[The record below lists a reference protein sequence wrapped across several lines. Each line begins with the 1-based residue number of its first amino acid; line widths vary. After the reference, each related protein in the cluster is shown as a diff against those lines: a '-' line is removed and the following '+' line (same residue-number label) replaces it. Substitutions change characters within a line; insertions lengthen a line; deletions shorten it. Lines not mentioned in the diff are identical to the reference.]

1 VTAPYRDADLNAVGN
16 QHAAVPDS
24 IAIGVDRP
32 HRTNG
37 RIWVDGKLFRQN
49 DDRFYVKG
57 FSYGPFA
64 PNSTGE
70 PLPERAQLRADLAI
84 MQSLGGNTLRLYSE
98 PSPQVLDDL
107 HEFGIH
113 AIVDIPWEK
122 HRCFFEDWSAREA
135 ARESVTRAATS
146 IGEHPAL
153 LAISVVNEIPND
165 VVRFYGHA
173 RIEKFLTELSDTV
186 KQRAPDC
193 LTTFA
198 NYPTTEF
205 LQPEGFDF
213 CCFNVYLHDASRLGA
228 YLDRLQHIA
237 GELPLV
243 LSEFGLDSIR
253 EGERVQSELLAAH
266 VRTVFEHGVA
276 GSVIFSFTDEWFTGG
291 RLLDQWGFGIT
302 RADRSFK
309 LSADAVR
316 QAWQQAPFSQNGK
329 LPKVSVVVCAYNAAR
344 TLPECLRSL
353 GQIDYPDYEV
363 ILVDDGSKDN
373 TPAIAAEFPQIVYV
387 RQKNRGLSV
396 ARNVGAERATGE
408 IVAYTDADC
417 VADADW
423 LRCLVQAMENQQV
436 DAIGGPNITPH
447 NDGWSAQCV
456 AVSPGNPSHVMLD
469 DCRAEHIP
477 GCNMAFRR
485 NALMRLGGFDPQ
497 YRQAGDDVD
506 MCWRLIDEGGVIGY
520 APGGFVW
527 HHRRETVGAYLKQ
540 QIGYGKAEALLHFK
554 HPQRFSVAGHC
565 SWHGRIYGSGTA
577 GLPIIPERIY
587 YGPFGLAPFQVVY
600 RHNHYGMWA
609 CVTWLEWHIVA
620 AFFFALGFLFWPLW
634 VITAAMWSATLA
646 VTINAAREATLP
658 KGAPW
663 WCRPLVAVLHLV
675 QPAIR
680 EWRRV
685 TYDLRLWRP
694 KLSDEYLAVAH
705 PVQEIGAHVHDL
717 YWESRDGSGREQLL
731 SRLVQESRDQDW
743 LGVLGNAWASWDVKL
758 AGDLWHTLH
767 VYTATEQL
775 ADNRRFTRARCV
787 AQPTLVN
794 RVLSIAALVWSAAA
808 LTSLSYGALAIGFT
822 ASVVAL
828 VQNVR
833 SRRQCLAAVT
843 SLVARAGAQAGL
855 TPVLPRGEASAPDA
869 ELPRSPNMVE
879 SPAQEYTLSPLA
891 GDPMT
896 A

>member
-1 VTAPYRDADLNAVGN
+1 MGPGN
-16 QHAAVPDS
+16 QHARDPDLAAS
-24 IAIGVDRP
+24 DGELPRK
-32 HRTNG
+32 TNG
-37 RIWVDGKLFRQN
+37 RVQVDGKLFRQN
-49 DDRFYVKG
+49 GRRFYVKG

-64 PNSTGE
+64 PNLSGE
-70 PLPERAQLRADLAI
+70 SLPERATLRADLAAI
-84 MQSLGGNTLRLYSE
+84 QSLGGNTLRLYSE

-107 HEFGIH
+107 LEFGIH

-122 HRCFFEDWSAREA
+122 HRCFFEDWAALEA
-135 ARESVTRAATS
+135 ARQRVAAAAKSV
-146 IGEHPAL
+146 GDHPAL

-173 RIEKFLTELSDTV
+173 RIEEFLTELSDSV
-186 KQRAPDC
+186 KQGAPDC

-205 LQPEGFDF
+205 LQPDGFDF
-213 CCFNVYLHDASRLGA
+213 CCFNVYLHDVDRLGA

-237 GELPLV
+237 GDVPLV

-253 EGERVQSELLAAH
+253 EGERAQAELLADH
-266 VRTVFEHGVA
+266 ISTVFEHGVA

-291 RLLDQWGFGIT
+291 RLLDQWGFGVT

-309 LSADAVR
+309 AAAETVR
-316 QAWQQAPFSQNGK
+316 QAWLRAPFSQSAK

-344 TLPECLRSL
+344 TLPECLQSL
-353 GQIDYPDYEV
+353 GRIDYPNYEV
-363 ILVDDGSKDN
+363 ILVDDGSEDD
-373 TPAIAAEFPQIVYV
+373 TPAIAAQYPQFISV
-387 RQKNRGLSV
+387 RQENRGLSV
-396 ARNVGAERATGE
+396 ARNVGAARATGE

-417 VADADW
+417 VVDADW
-423 LRCLVQAMENQQV
+423 LRCLVQAMEALQV

-456 AVSPGNPSHVMLD
+456 AASPGNPSHVMLD
-469 DCRAEHIP
+469 DRRAEHIP

-485 NALMRLGGFDPQ
+485 DVLMRLGGFDPQ

-527 HHRRETVGAYLKQ
+527 HHRRETVAAYLKQ

-554 HPQRFSVAGHC
+554 HPQRFSVVGHC

-577 GLPIIPERIY
+577 GLPVIPERIY

-600 RHNHYGMWA
+600 RHNHYGLWA
-609 CVTWLEWHIVA
+609 CVTWLEWHIFA

-634 VITAAMWSATLA
+634 AITAAMWSATLA
-646 VTINAAREATLP
+646 VTVNAAREATLP

-663 WCRPLVAVLHLV
+663 WCRPLVAVLHLI

-694 KLSDEYLAVAH
+694 RLSDDYLQVAH
-705 PVQEIGAHVHDL
+705 PIQEIDAQTHDL
-717 YWESRDGSGREQLL
+717 YWDSHDGTGREELL
-731 SRLVQESRDQDW
+731 SRLVQESRDRDW

-758 AGDLWHTLH
+758 VGDLWHTLH

-775 ADNRRFTRARCV
+775 GDNRRFTRARCV

-808 LTSLSYGALAIGFT
+808 LMSLNYGALA
-822 ASVVAL
+822 VAL
-828 VQNVR
+828 AASGMALYQNVR

-843 SLVARAGAQAGL
+843 CLVARAGAQAGL
-855 TPVLPRGEASAPDA
+855 NPVPPGGDTAASDE
-869 ELPRSPNMVE
+869 ELPRTPDIVDTPLREHS
-879 SPAQEYTLSPLA
+879 LSPLA
-891 GDPMT
+891 GGPLT